1 MVGTPKEGLKEC
13 LKELVTSDII
23 EVKVELSTS
32 VVDLKQFIPELK
44 TEDAQFK
51 YIDLLN
57 NIIADVINTLH
68 NEDGGFACDPAKHVT
83 EKKTVLY
90 TCTKAMV
97 QLAYDEIAYDEIFFN
112 GYAEAYLSIIA
123 PFDVARRF
131 LAYLTHSAMKYG
143 ITPVPLQA
151 WSPLML

>member
-32 VVDLKQFIPELK
+32 VVNLKQFIPELK

-51 YIDLLN
+51 YIDFFN
-57 NIIADVINTLH
+57 NIITDAIDALH
-68 NEDGGFACDPAKHVT
+68 NEDGGFTCDPAKHVT

-90 TCTKAMV
+90 ACTMAMV
-97 QLAYDEIAYDEIFFN
+97 QLAYDEIAYDEIFFD

-123 PFDVARRF
+123 PLDVARRF

>member
-23 EVKVELSTS
+23 EIKIELSTS

-51 YIDLLN
+51 YIDFLN
-57 NIIADVINTLH
+57 NIIADAINALH
-68 NEDGGFACDPAKHVT
+68 NEDGGFTCDPAKHVT

-90 TCTKAMV
+90 TCTMAMV
-97 QLAYDEIAYDEIFFN
+97 QLAYDEIFFD
-112 GYAEAYLSIIA
+112 GYVKTYLSIIA
-123 PFDVARRF
+123 PRDVARRF
-131 LAYLTHSAMKYG
+131 LAYLTRSAMKYG
-143 ITPVPLQA
+143 ITPIPLQA

>member
-23 EVKVELSTS
+23 EVRVELSTS
-32 VVDLKQFIPELK
+32 VVGLKQFIPELK
-44 TEDAQFK
+44 AEDAQFK

-90 TCTKAMV
+90 TCTRAMV
-97 QLAYDEIAYDEIFFN
+97 QLAYDEIFFD
-112 GYAEAYLSIIA
+112 GYVKAYLSIIA
-123 PFDVARRF
+123 PRDVARRF